1 MCLGLLGGKTGGR
14 DSYGVWGGDVHT
26 AIFKMD
32 NQQGPP
38 VQHMELCSMLGGS
51 LDEGSLGENGYMYI
65 CVTES
70 LCCSAETITTLFVNR
85 LHLNTK

>member
-1 MCLGLLGGKTGGR
+1 
-14 DSYGVWGGDVHT
+14 
-26 AIFKMD
+26 MD

-85 LHLNTK
+85 LHPNTK